1 MVADGFSQHRS
12 VNSFTDTFSTKSG
25 DDYDHFSRI
34 TDNSSSAKSPE
45 SSQAENK
52 RFEKDLKSRHRTA
65 CKEMDNGKYRLAIQS
80 FEGILADLLTRYD
93 MNHERIGTAL
103 HNIAVANL
111 RANELSDAKD
121 AIEEAFRIRKA
132 ALGAMHPKVGDSL
145 VEFGIILMALKEND
159 RALKVFLE
167 ALEVREEGMT
177 NAKECQERHKAQLYM
192 AKVLHN
198 LGCVYTEL
206 DQLDAAQETY
216 NKALEH
222 QKAAFGEWNG
232 NNLNSKS
239 DSTKPGFLTMA
250 STICNLA
257 YIELERGNHDR
268 AIAFLNDSL
277 EIQKVLLE
285 ADNKLILTTMQNI
298 AYVYCLQSKY
308 ANAKNVYMDVAKLQ
322 QESYVA
328 HAKRGWNASIKSLIY
343 CQLRDFDFESA
354 FDNLRK
360 LEDVLSTQAQIE
372 SAPTSR
378 DLQTTHELMGEVN
391 FQLARLP
398 SITEYTQRL
407 LVGQGCG
414 LCADACQPGEFRDVI
429 DAESWFPKRPTKG
442 SKMTGH
448 RMSYA

>member
-1 MVADGFSQHRS
+1 
-12 VNSFTDTFSTKSG
+12 
-25 DDYDHFSRI
+25 
-34 TDNSSSAKSPE
+34 
-45 SSQAENK
+45 
-52 RFEKDLKSRHRTA
+52 
-65 CKEMDNGKYRLAIQS
+65 
-80 FEGILADLLTRYD
+80 

-132 ALGAMHPKVGDSL
+132 VLGPMHPKVGDSL

-167 ALEVREEGMT
+167 ALEVREDGMANAMEG
-177 NAKECQERHKAQLYM
+177 QRQQAQLHL

-206 DQLDAAQETY
+206 NQLDAAQETY
-216 NKALEH
+216 NKALDH
-222 QKAAFGEWNG
+222 QKAAFGEWDG
-232 NNLNSKS
+232 KLHTKG
-239 DSTKPGFLTMA
+239 DSAKPGFLTMA

-257 YIELERGNHDR
+257 FIEIEKGNHGR
-268 AIAFLNDSL
+268 AIGYLHDSL

-285 ADNKLILTTMQNI
+285 ADNKLILTTLQNI
-298 AYVYCLQSKY
+298 AYVYCLETKYSK
-308 ANAKNVYMDVAKLQ
+308 AKEIYTEIAKIQ
-322 QESYVA
+322 QESYVI
-328 HAKRGWNASIKSLIY
+328 HAKKGWNASIKSLIY
-343 CQLRDFDFESA
+343 CQLRLFDFESA
-354 FDNLRK
+354 FDNLKK
-360 LEDVLSTQAQIE
+360 LEDVLSAE
-372 SAPTSR
+372 EASGAPSR

-414 LCADACQPGEFRDVI
+414 LCAETCQPDEFRDAI
-429 DAESWFPKRPTKG
+429 DAEAWFPKRPTKG
-442 SKMTGH
+442 SKMSGH

>member
-1 MVADGFSQHRS
+1 
-12 VNSFTDTFSTKSG
+12 
-25 DDYDHFSRI
+25 
-34 TDNSSSAKSPE
+34 
-45 SSQAENK
+45 
-52 RFEKDLKSRHRTA
+52 
-65 CKEMDNGKYRLAIQS
+65 
-80 FEGILADLLTRYD
+80 

-132 ALGAMHPKVGDSL
+132 ALGAMHTKVGDSL

-167 ALEVREEGMT
+167 ALEVREEGMA
-177 NAKECQERHKAQLYM
+177 NAKEGQERHQAQLHL

-198 LGCVYTEL
+198 LGCVYAEL

-222 QKAAFGEWNG
+222 QKAAFGEWDGKLNG
-232 NNLNSKS
+232 KG
-239 DSTKPGFLTMA
+239 DSAKPGFLTMA

-257 YIELERGNHDR
+257 YIELERGQHDR

-277 EIQKVLLE
+277 AIQKVLLE
-285 ADNKLILTTMQNI
+285 ADNKLILSTMQNI
-298 AYVYCLQSKY
+298 AYIYCLQTKYSK
-308 ANAKNVYMDVAKLQ
+308 AKAIYVDIAKLQ

-343 CQLRDFDFESA
+343 CQLRLFDFESA
-354 FDNLRK
+354 FDNLRM
-360 LEDVLSTQAQIE
+360 LEDVLSTQTQTGGNGVQ
-372 SAPTSR
+372 SNS

-391 FQLARLP
+391 FQLAKLP
-398 SITEYTQRL
+398 SITDYTQRL
-407 LVGQGCG
+407 LVGKGCG
-414 LCADACQPGEFRDVI
+414 GLCECQPGDFRDAI

-442 SKMTGH
+442 SKLSGH